1 MQKQPTGT
9 GSKPQPRAQTPRLPH
24 VVRGA
29 RLGAAAEPIEGVPD
43 AVLAATAADLCR
55 ELGWQVAL
63 ANTLLRLA
71 AASRRTGDD
80 HVAEAAQAEAA
91 AILRLTGRDL
101 LEPSHGAAA
110 TIPSPVAASP
120 AWPSA
125 DDSHPT
131 RAAS

>member
-29 RLGAAAEPIEGVPD
+29 RLGAAAQPIEGVPD
-43 AVLAATAADLCR
+43 AVLGATAADLCR

-71 AASRRTGDD
+71 DASRRTGDD
-80 HVAEAAQAEAA
+80 HVAESTPEVA
-91 AILRLTGRDL
+91 AILRQNGRDL

-110 TIPSPVAASP
+110 RSRRRCRVP
-120 AWPSA
+120 AWPLA
-125 DDSHPT
+125 DDSHPV